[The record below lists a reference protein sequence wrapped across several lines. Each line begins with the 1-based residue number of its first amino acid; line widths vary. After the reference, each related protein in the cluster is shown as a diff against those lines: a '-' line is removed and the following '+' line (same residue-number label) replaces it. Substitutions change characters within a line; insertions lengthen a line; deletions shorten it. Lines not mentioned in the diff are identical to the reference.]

1 MFVLQADLDIRDYG
15 KKCSKLEFDFDET
28 NEQLVKVSAAL
39 EEKEKSLEELEAD
52 ISALARR
59 IMLMEEESKKAEQS
73 LADTVI
79 KLALSSKDADGIL
92 KKVKSVESKCLNN
105 EVTIEELDKML
116 KQTIKMAG
124 DNENKLDELT
134 RKLGVQEEE
143 LKIAIDRAELAERK
157 LNTIEEELQTVGE
170 KLSKYLVQ

>member
-1 MFVLQADLDIRDYG
+1 MQQ
-15 KKCSKLEFDFDET
+15 LEIGFDET
-28 NEQLVKVSAAL
+28 NDKLTKANE
-39 EEKEKSLEELEAD
+39 SLEEAEKQFKEVESD
-52 ISALARR
+52 VSALTRR
-59 IMLMEEESKKAEQS
+59 IMLMEEEDKKAAEQ
-73 LADTVI
+73 LCQTVT
-79 KLALSSKDADGIL
+79 KLAMTSKAADNVL
-92 KKVKSVESKCLNN
+92 KTIKVVENTCLNN

-157 LNTIEEELQTVGE
+157 LNTIEEELQTVGN
-170 KLSKYLVQ
+170 KS

>member
-52 ISALARR
+52 ISALTRR

-170 KLSKYLVQ
+170 KL

>member
-1 MFVLQADLDIRDYG
+1 MDAIRKKMKSLKSETDALNTVIRKFEEETRDAVARAEQADVDIRDYG
-15 KKCSKLEFDFDET
+15 KKCSKLEFDYDET
-28 NEQLVKVSAAL
+28 NEQLVKISTAL

-59 IMLMEEESKKAEQS
+59 IMLMEEESKKAEQN

-134 RKLGVQEEE
+134 RKLGVQG
-143 LKIAIDRAELAERK
+143 L
-157 LNTIEEELQTVGE
+157 
-170 KLSKYLVQ
+170 

>member
-170 KLSKYLVQ
+170 KS

>member
-1 MFVLQADLDIRDYG
+1 MQQ
-15 KKCSKLEFDFDET
+15 LEIGFDET
-28 NEQLVKVSAAL
+28 NDKLTKATE
-39 EEKEKSLEELEAD
+39 SLEEADKQYKEVEAD
-52 ISALARR
+52 VAALTRR

-170 KLSKYLVQ
+170 NMKLYKDLVQ